1 MANAWIAHVK
11 KTKEMY
17 PQIMQKGGLKAIILK
32 AKETY
37 KKQSGGSGH
46 PMGGK
51 VETMVD
57 QGADVAGVSMG
68 RAVGAGA
75 HENAKLENA
84 HTMGGGKKGKRG
96 GDNHEGPEDKGGVE
110 DHDDE
115 GHDDKGD
122 DVEGHD
128 VEGHDVEDHDVE
140 NKGVHSKDED
150 KETPNPTGPFGGKKS
165 KKGKKTKK
173 AKKSKKSKTAK
184 KGGKKTKKVKK
195 AKKAKKAKKT
205 RSRK

>member
-11 KTKEMY
+11 KTREMY
-17 PQIMQKGGLKAIILK
+17 PQIMQKGGLRAIILK

-57 QGADVAGVSMG
+57 QGAQVAGVSMG

-96 GDNHEGPEDKGGVE
+96 GDSHDEGPEPV
-110 DHDDE
+110 
-115 GHDDKGD
+115 GD
-122 DVEGHD
+122 DVEHKGPED
-128 VEGHDVEDHDVE
+128 EGHEDKDD
-140 NKGVHSKDED
+140 KDKDDED
-150 KETPNPTGPFGGKKS
+150 DTHVVSADKPDAPHSVPVGGKKS

>member
-57 QGADVAGVSMG
+57 QGAEVAGVSMG

-96 GDNHEGPEDKGGVE
+96 GDGDDEGPEHVG
-110 DHDDE
+110 DDE
-115 GHDDKGD
+115 DEKNHTP
-122 DVEGHD
+122 VP
-128 VEGHDVEDHDVE
+128 EDNE
-140 NKGVHSKDED
+140 DEE
-150 KETPNPTGPFGGKKS
+150 KHTPVVPHAEPVVPDSVPVGGKKS

-184 KGGKKTKKVKK
+184 KKGGKKTKKGGV
-195 AKKAKKAKKT
+195 KKAKKAKKT

>member
-17 PQIMQKGGLKAIILK
+17 PQIMQKGGLKAIIHK

-57 QGADVAGVSMG
+57 QGAEVAGVGMG

-84 HTMGGGKKGKRG
+84 HTIGGGKKGKRG
-96 GDNHEGPEDKGGVE
+96 GDSHIMNEHEDEPEDKGVHPDTQE
-110 DHDDE
+110 HNE
-115 GHDDKGD
+115 
-122 DVEGHD
+122 E
-128 VEGHDVEDHDVE
+128 
-140 NKGVHSKDED
+140 GVHPDTQKHNEEDNDEEDNEHNEGEKD
-150 KETPNPTGPFGGKKS
+150 NGPFGGKKS

-184 KGGKKTKKVKK
+184 KGGKKTKKGGV
-195 AKKAKKAKKT
+195 KKAKKAKKT

>member
-84 HTMGGGKKGKRG
+84 HTIGGGKKGKRG
-96 GDNHEGPEDKGGVE
+96 GNN
-110 DHDDE
+110 
-115 GHDDKGD
+115 
-122 DVEGHD
+122 
-128 VEGHDVEDHDVE
+128 HDVEDEDEGSEHKE
-140 NKGVHSKDED
+140 N
-150 KETPNPTGPFGGKKS
+150 
-165 KKGKKTKK
+165 
-173 AKKSKKSKTAK
+173 
-184 KGGKKTKKVKK
+184 
-195 AKKAKKAKKT
+195 
-205 RSRK
+205 

>member
-11 KTKEMY
+11 KTREMY
-17 PQIMQKGGLKAIILK
+17 PQIMQKGGLRAIILK

-57 QGADVAGVSMG
+57 QGAEVAGVSMG

-96 GDNHEGPEDKGGVE
+96 GDSHDEGPEPVGDDVEHEGPEHEGHEGHEDK
-110 DHDDE
+110 DDKDKDDE
-115 GHDDKGD
+115 DDTHVVSADKPD
-122 DVEGHD
+122 AP
-128 VEGHDVEDHDVE
+128 
-140 NKGVHSKDED
+140 HSV
-150 KETPNPTGPFGGKKS
+150 PVGGKKS

>member
-57 QGADVAGVSMG
+57 QGAEVAGVSMG

-96 GDNHEGPEDKGGVE
+96 GDGDDEGPEHVGDDLEHKGPEDKGPEHKGPE
-110 DHDDE
+110 
-115 GHDDKGD
+115 DKGP
-122 DVEGHD
+122 
-128 VEGHDVEDHDVE
+128 EDNE
-140 NKGVHSKDED
+140 EEED
-150 KETPNPTGPFGGKKS
+150 KGTGAPPVPFGGKKS

-184 KGGKKTKKVKK
+184 KKGGKKTKKGGV
-195 AKKAKKAKKT
+195 KKAKKAKKT

>member
-1 MANAWIAHVK
+1 MAKAWIAHVK

-37 KKQSGGSGH
+37 KKQSGGRGH

-57 QGADVAGVSMG
+57 QGAEVAGVSMG

-96 GDNHEGPEDKGGVE
+96 GDGHDEGPEPEGPAEPVGDDLEHKGPEHQGPEHKGPEDKGPE
-110 DHDDE
+110 DNE
-115 GHDDKGD
+115 EEEDKG
-122 DVEGHD
+122 
-128 VEGHDVEDHDVE
+128 
-140 NKGVHSKDED
+140 
-150 KETPNPTGPFGGKKS
+150 TGAPPVPFGGKKS